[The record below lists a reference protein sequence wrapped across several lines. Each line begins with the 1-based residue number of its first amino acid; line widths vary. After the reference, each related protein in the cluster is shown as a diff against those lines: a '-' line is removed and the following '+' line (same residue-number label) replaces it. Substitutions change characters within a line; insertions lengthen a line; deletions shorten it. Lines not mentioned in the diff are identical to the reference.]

1 MTKHIQNRIQHLQ
14 SQYHRLAIDKD
25 ALLKLLYET
34 EVAEQVYNS
43 NAIENSTLSL
53 EETDKILQQI
63 NLDRFISER
72 ELFEAKNLARVV
84 TYIHSKAHQTE
95 LSLDMMLL
103 LHKMLI
109 SNIRDD
115 IAGRFRQDGE
125 WVRVGNHIAAD
136 PTQVRGL
143 LQEMIATYKS
153 SGHKSIIERI
163 ARFHLTFEYIH
174 PFVDGNGRI
183 GRVLNNYLLIRESH
197 VPINIKFLDRG
208 EYYDAFQ
215 EFDKTGKT
223 KIMEVIVGRSLSS
236 SYHKRIAYLEG
247 RKIMR
252 LNAYTKLKKLSH
264 SNLLNKANRQT
275 IPAFWEKG
283 HWQIGLEE

>member
-1 MTKHIQNRIQHLQ
+1 MTKHIQYRIQDLQ

-136 PTQVRGL
+136 PTQLRGL

-247 RKIMR
+247 RKIMS
-252 LNAYTKLKKLSH
+252 LNAYAKLKKLSH